1 MAQITV
7 TAAQVAPV
15 FPDRAEIYDFIASAT
30 ITKGQA
36 VYQDASGGVAL
47 ADGSTDSTAQFK
59 GIAVTGAGTGG
70 AVSVL
75 KRGHVYGFTLSSA
88 DYDALL
94 YVADTAGVLSDA
106 AGTVTAGVGRVVGLT
121 DADRTK
127 VLYVDADWGKTY
139 S

>member
-59 GIAVTGAGTGG
+59 GIAVSGSGTGG

-88 DYDALL
+88 DYDAQLFL
-94 YVADTAGVLSDA
+94 SDTAGALDTDE
-106 AGTVTAGVGRVVGLT
+106 GTVTAGVGRVVGLT

-127 VLYVDADWGKTY
+127 VLYVDADWSKTY